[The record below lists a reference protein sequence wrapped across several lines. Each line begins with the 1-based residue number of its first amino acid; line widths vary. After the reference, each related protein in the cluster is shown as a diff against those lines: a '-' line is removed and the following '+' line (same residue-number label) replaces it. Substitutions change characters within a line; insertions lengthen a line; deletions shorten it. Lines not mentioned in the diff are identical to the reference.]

1 MTDMAFDAYQTAA
14 HQTAIYPPENG
25 LQYLVAGLAGEAGE
39 VAGKAAKYFRGDKD
53 LDKDALAAELGDVL
67 WFVSELAFHL
77 GVPMSEI
84 AEGNVAKLAK
94 RKAEGK
100 LKGDGDNR

>member
-1 MTDMAFDAYQTAA
+1 MMTFDKYQSVA
-14 HQTAIYPPENG
+14 HSTAIYPPENG
-25 LQYLVAGLAGEAGE
+25 LQYLVTGLAGEAGE